1 MLHKIKVLTLEL
13 VVMYTF
19 SFMCINM
26 NILKYI
32 LCERSVSFVVYAS
45 KPENPKMYY
54 TNAYKH
60 ILKEVSV
67 EGLPS
72 LLLDLKKVQGSLT

>member
-1 MLHKIKVLTLEL
+1 MH
-13 VVMYTF
+13 
-19 SFMCINM
+19 INM
-26 NILKYI
+26 HILIYI
-32 LCERSVSFVVYAS
+32 LCERSVSFVAYVA
-45 KPENPKMYY
+45 KPGNLKMYY

-72 LLLDLKKVQGSLT
+72 LLLDLK